1 MVILERY
8 NSKPPK
14 LWRTMKPTSYLESSR
29 RLELDTEKWQ
39 ETGVLLFKIL
49 RKANEPITLDL

>member
-14 LWRTMKPTSYLESSR
+14 LGRTMKPTSYLESSR

-49 RKANEPITLDL
+49 RKDNEPITLDL